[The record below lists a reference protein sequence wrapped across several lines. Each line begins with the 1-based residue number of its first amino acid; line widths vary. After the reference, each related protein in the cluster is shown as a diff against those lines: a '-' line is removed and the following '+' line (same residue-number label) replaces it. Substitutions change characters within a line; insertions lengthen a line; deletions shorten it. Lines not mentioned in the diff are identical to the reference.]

1 MQIAQVL
8 VAHGLVSSADVSTAV
23 EHQRRN
29 GGKLDQNLIE
39 LGLIDQRAME
49 TVMAKVPIT
58 PRTIG
63 DTGIAMSQLLRLL
76 LKTVLV
82 EGAELPSQMAR
93 SLKLTSNIIVAIL
106 QDAVDKQLVENLGPS
121 NIATTAEERFALT
134 TRGRQWAA
142 EALAQNQ
149 YVGPAPV
156 SLTSYSDQIMRQRM
170 ANERVDRDAVVEAF
184 SDLVITDS
192 MIGKL
197 GPAVN
202 SSSSILLYGAP
213 GNGKTS
219 IAERLGAIFPDIIYV
234 PFCIEVEGQI
244 IKIFDPSIHQMV
256 DSEPAAAA
264 AGTIRNEQLDGRW
277 VPCRRPV
284 IITGGELTLEMLDLQ
299 FSADAKFYE
308 APLHLKALNGTFI
321 IDDFGR
327 QLVRP
332 TDLLNRWIVPL
343 ESRVDYLKLH
353 TGKSF
358 MVPFDEI
365 VIFSTN
371 MEPDDLMDPAFLR
384 RIPYK
389 LEIPGPDEDTYR
401 VIFQAVASKRGV
413 TLESGVLDF
422 IVHELTRGAGQP
434 LACYQPKFIVEQVL
448 AACKFAGVDAV
459 LTQSLVAEALTNLY
473 TKTSGM
479 TAASV

>member
-1 MQIAQVL
+1 MQISQVL
-8 VAHGLVSSADVSTAV
+8 VAHGLVSAEDVQSAVL
-23 EHQRRN
+23 HQRQN
-29 GGKLDQNLIE
+29 GGKLDQHLVE
-39 LGLIDQRAME
+39 LGLIDAD
-49 TVMAKVPIT
+49 TIGAVMAKLPTT
-58 PRTIG
+58 PRTVSE
-63 DTGIAMSQLLRLL
+63 TGISMNQLLRLL
-76 LKTVLV
+76 LKAITVD
-82 EGAELPSQMAR
+82 GIELPSQMAQR
-93 SLKLTSNIIVAIL
+93 LKLSANIILAIL
-106 QDAVDKQLVENLGPS
+106 QDAVDKRLVENLGPS
-121 NIATTAEERFALT
+121 NLANSSEERFVPT
-134 TRGRQWAA
+134 TQGRNWAA

-149 YVGPAPV
+149 YIGPTPV
-156 SLTSYSDQIMRQRM
+156 SLSDYSDQIMRQRM
-170 ANERVDRDAVVEAF
+170 ANERVDRHAVVEAF
-184 SDLVITDS
+184 ADLVITDN

-219 IAERLGAIFPDIIYV
+219 IAERLGAIFPDIVYIPY
-234 PFCIEVEGQI
+234 CIEVEGQI
-244 IKIFDPSIHQMV
+244 IKIFDPSIHQMI
-256 DSEPAAAA
+256 EPPPTAAAI
-264 AGTIRNEQLDGRW
+264 GSIRTEQLDGRW
-277 VPCRRPV
+277 VPCKRPV

-299 FSADAKFYE
+299 FSSDAKFYE

-358 MVPFDEI
+358 MIPFDEI

-389 LEIPGPDEDTYR
+389 LEIPGPSEDSYR
-401 VIFQAVASKRGV
+401 VIFEAVAGKRGV
-413 TLESGVLDF
+413 SIAPGVLDF
-422 IVHELTRGAGQP
+422 VIEELQVASGQP
-434 LACYQPKFIVEQVL
+434 LACYQPKFIVEQVV
-448 AACKFAGVDAV
+448 ASCKFAGEEPV
-459 LTQSLVAEALTNLY
+459 LTRELVAEALTNLY
-473 TKTSGM
+473 TKTAGM
-479 TAASV
+479 TAAAA